1 MSLLNRPSDGLYS
14 VLVAVWRLLLARRR
28 MSEEQLL
35 SLCAPPTAVE
45 DQSMVRN
52 TLNTWTELGLLQR
65 HDGEISLS
73 EEAAQTAKRANS
85 ETACLPRLLRRLVLR
100 PENNERLLQEDNV
113 EVRSADFTRA
123 VCWMLVQDIYTMP
136 TQTYKDVEKHDLRQW
151 KAGRLRAFQ
160 NDTRWSGY
168 QDWATILG
176 FGWFAPK
183 LNIISG
189 LVSDPTPCV
198 RDALS
203 DVFGKER
210 ELHQRDFLSR
220 LADCLPVVDGG
231 KYRRKIEDQL
241 DPRQWHRVD
250 EHEISPTLSLAL
262 IRLESEG
269 VLSLEPRSDADKR
282 TLLGREFRLLQEF
295 SHVVLRKVV

>member
-14 VLVAVWRLLLARRR
+14 VLVVIWRLLLERRK

-35 SLCAPPTAVE
+35 SLCAPPTAVK
-45 DQSMVRN
+45 DQTMVKN

-65 HDGEISLS
+65 NDGEISLS

-123 VCWMLVQDIYTMP
+123 VCWMLVQDVYTMP
-136 TQTYKDVEKHDLRQW
+136 TQTYKDVERHDLRQW
-151 KAGRLRAFQ
+151 EAGRLRAFQ

-183 LNIISG
+183 LNAISG
-189 LVSDPTPCV
+189 LVSDPTPSV

-203 DVFGKER
+203 DVFGTER
-210 ELHQRDFLSR
+210 ELHQNDFFSR
-220 LADCLPVVDGG
+220 LAGHLPVIDGG
-231 KYRRKIEDQL
+231 RYRKAIEDQL
-241 DPRQWHRVD
+241 DPRQWRRVE

-262 IRLESEG
+262 TRLESAR
-269 VLSLEPRSDADKR
+269 VLRLEPRSDADKR
-282 TLLGREFRLLQEF
+282 TLLGREFRRLRWF
-295 SHVVLRKVV
+295 SHVVFPEVS